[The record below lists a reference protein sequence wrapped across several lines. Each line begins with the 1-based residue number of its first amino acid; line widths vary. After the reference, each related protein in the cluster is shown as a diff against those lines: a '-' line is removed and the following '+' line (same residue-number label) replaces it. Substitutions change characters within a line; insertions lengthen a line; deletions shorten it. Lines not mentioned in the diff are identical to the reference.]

1 MQTFAETYQ
10 HALERKGGEDQLLA
24 LLPTN
29 IKTSAELSAIPH
41 DRYLAEM
48 TRAIFKAG
56 FIWKIIDHKWA
67 GFEDAFWQ
75 FNIARCS
82 MTSPEDLESLYQD
95 TRIIR
100 NSQKIDTVYKN
111 AAMILEL
118 SEQYGCFATLI
129 ADWPDDDFIGLLDL
143 LHKNG
148 SRLGKQTCQYFLR
161 FIGKNGFVLTRDGVA
176 ALISAGVITSPPSS
190 KRDLKLVQQAYNTWR
205 DESGLSNAQ
214 ISRILSLSIG

>member
-1 MQTFAETYQ
+1 MQKFSEIYQ
-10 HALERKGGEDQLLA
+10 RALERKGGEEALSE
-24 LLPTN
+24 LLPAG
-29 IKTSAELSAIPH
+29 IKTSTELSAISD

-56 FIWKIIDHKWA
+56 FVWKIIDHKWD
-67 GFEDAFWQ
+67 GFEKAFWN
-75 FNIARCS
+75 FNIARCN

-100 NSQKIDTVYKN
+100 NGMKIDTVQRN

-118 SEQYGCFATLI
+118 SDQYGSFAKMI
-129 ADWPDDDFIGLLDL
+129 AEWPDDDFIGLLEL

-148 SRLGKQTCQYFLR
+148 SRLGPKTCQYFLR
-161 FIGKNGFVLTRDGVA
+161 FIGKDGFVFAGDGVA
-176 ALISAGVITSPPSS
+176 AMIRADIITTHPNS
-190 KRDLKLVQQAYNTWR
+190 KRDLKLVQQAYNSWR
-205 DESGLSNAQ
+205 DESGLGNAQ

>member
-1 MQTFAETYQ
+1 MQDFSEIYQ
-10 HALERKGGEDQLLA
+10 RALERKGGEEQLLA
-24 LLPTN
+24 LLPDN
-29 IKTSAELSAIPH
+29 IRTAVELSAISH
-41 DRYLAEM
+41 ARYLAEI

-67 GFEDAFWQ
+67 GFEEAFWQ

-100 NSQKIDTVYKN
+100 NMQKIDTVHRN

-118 SEQYGCFATLI
+118 SEQYGSFASLI
-129 ADWPDDDFIGLLDL
+129 ADWPDDNFIGLLDL

-161 FIGKNGFVLTRDGVA
+161 FIGKDGFVLTRDGIA
-176 ALISAGVITSPPSS
+176 ALIHTGVITSPPTS
-190 KRDLKLVQQAYNTWR
+190 KRDLKLVQQAYNSWR
-205 DESGLSNAQ
+205 DESGLANAQ